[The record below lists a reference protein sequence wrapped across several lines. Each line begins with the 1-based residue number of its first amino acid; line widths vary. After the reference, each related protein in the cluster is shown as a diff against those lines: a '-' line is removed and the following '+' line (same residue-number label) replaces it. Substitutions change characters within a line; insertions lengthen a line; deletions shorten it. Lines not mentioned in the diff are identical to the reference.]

1 MSLMSTLAK
10 VAIGVAVAKGA
21 GALMNKSDGVTQAS
35 SGGGLS
41 GLLGSL
47 ACASG
52 LSGGGMQDML
62 GGLLG
67 GNTGRG
73 VGGLGGFLENL
84 GGAQAS
90 GLQGMLDGLVALA
103 VLAA

>member
-35 SGGGLS
+35 SGGGLG
-41 GLLGSL
+41 GLLGGL
-47 ACASG
+47 AGASG
-52 LSGGGMQDML
+52 SSGGGMQDMF

-67 GNTGRG
+67 GNTGGGGG
-73 VGGLGGFLENL
+73 VGGLGGFL
-84 GGAQAS
+84 
-90 GLQGMLDGLVALA
+90 
-103 VLAA
+103 